1 MEKRYTW
8 IVRFDVAPE
17 WIADGFYISD
27 ARANDML
34 ATALPVAAE
43 KYEIRAAVIAAPSP
57 VEIAREQGYDFRF
70 MPDRFA
76 LRKSDIRDASPIA
89 YDACIVRSIS
99 RAIDFMSAYR
109 VRRMEIRDECI
120 RELTEVLNL
129 ISGASDLPD
138 SN

>member
-17 WIADGFYISD
+17 WVADGFYISD

-43 KYEIRAAVIAAPSP
+43 QHEIRAAVIAAPY
-57 VEIAREQGYDFRF
+57 EGDIAREQGYVRC
-70 MPDRFA
+70 MPNTQMIMHE
-76 LRKSDIRDASPIA
+76 IRDASPIA

>member
-8 IVRFDVAPE
+8 IVRFDVAAE
-17 WIADGFYISD
+17 RVAEGFTLTDEI
-27 ARANDML
+27 ANDL
-34 ATALPVAAE
+34 LDSALPFSYE
-43 KYEIRAAVIAAPSP
+43 HEIRAAVIAAPSP
-57 VEIAREQGYDFRF
+57 VDIAREQGYGMESRSA
-70 MPDRFA
+70 A

-120 RELTEVLNL
+120 RELTEALGL
-129 ISGASDLPD
+129 ISGEFGLPD